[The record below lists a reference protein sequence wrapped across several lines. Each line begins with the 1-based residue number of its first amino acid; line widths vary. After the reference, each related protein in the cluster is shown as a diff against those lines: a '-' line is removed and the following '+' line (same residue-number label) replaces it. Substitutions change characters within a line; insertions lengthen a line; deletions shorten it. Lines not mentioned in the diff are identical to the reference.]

1 MPLISGDRDKQISE
15 FKASLVQSKFQVEK
29 SLSSGVVVQAFDPRI
44 QKRETYRSLSSIQV
58 NLQSKFQD
66 SQG

>member
-15 FKASLVQSKFQVEK
+15 FKASLVQSKFQVQK